1 MLWGGGG
8 GGGGRES
15 KERGRRE
22 RDQIYRIYAYV
33 YCEDIKW
40 YDINKRIKFRYI

>member
-1 MLWGGGG
+1 MLRGGGG
-8 GGGGRES
+8 GGWEGGR
-15 KERGRRE
+15 GE
-22 RDQIYRIYAYV
+22 RDQIYRIYVYV